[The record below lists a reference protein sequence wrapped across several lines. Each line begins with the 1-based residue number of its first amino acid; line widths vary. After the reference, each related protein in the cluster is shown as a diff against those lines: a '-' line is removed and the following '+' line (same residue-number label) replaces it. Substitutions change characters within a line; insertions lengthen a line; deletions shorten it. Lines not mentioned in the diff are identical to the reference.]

1 MKRFLTAGLVVGLLP
16 MLIPAAQA
24 QSPGAAS
31 AQSPAAAAAP
41 IVWTL
46 DRLEAIGGHPTMV
59 LGQPRVIE
67 AAAQAA
73 AGGQPADAAA
83 SKALAFD
90 GVDDGLIVDANPL
103 SGLATFTVEVIF
115 RPERGG
121 PAAQR
126 FVHLQ
131 EAGSDNRL
139 LFETRLIAGDRWFL
153 DTFLKCGSGNHTLFA
168 EQHPHPIGP
177 WYHAA
182 VTVDGRLMRH
192 YVNGKEELA
201 QAVDFRP
208 LGPGQTSLGVRLNQ
222 VSWYQ
227 GAIRTLRI
235 TPRVLAPAEFLKP

>member
-1 MKRFLTAGLVVGLLP
+1 
-16 MLIPAAQA
+16 
-24 QSPGAAS
+24 
-31 AQSPAAAAAP
+31 
-41 IVWTL
+41 
-46 DRLEAIGGHPTMV
+46 
-59 LGQPRVIE
+59 VIE
-67 AAAQAA
+67 AAA

-83 SKALAFD
+83 GKAVAFD

-103 SGLATFTVEVIF
+103 AGLATFTVEVVF
-115 RPERGG
+115 RPARGG

-139 LFETRLIAGDRWFL
+139 LFETRLIDGDRWFL

-182 VTVDGRLMRH
+182 VTVDGRRMRH
-192 YVNGKEELA
+192 FVNGQEELA
-201 QAVDFRP
+201 HEIAFQP
-208 LGPGQTSLGVRLNQ
+208 LGPGQTSLGVRLNR

-227 GAIRTLRI
+227 GAIRTLRV